1 MYNIGGD
8 TYVDYAATVRV
19 QHSRTEIIEDLVE
32 MLQVRCSMSFLWR
45 CCLTCFSFPQ
55 DAFETW
61 KRRFM
66 QSAKTDV
73 EPPPDRY
80 LPRRIVFFR
89 DGVSEGEFQTVFTQE
104 LGALKGQLNF

>member
-1 MYNIGGD
+1 
-8 TYVDYAATVRV
+8 
-19 QHSRTEIIEDLVE
+19 
-32 MLQVRCSMSFLWR
+32 
-45 CCLTCFSFPQ
+45 
-55 DAFETW
+55 
-61 KRRFM
+61 M

-104 LGALKGQLNF
+104 LGALKGQLNFEREYQATVNKYQATRIRVPQ